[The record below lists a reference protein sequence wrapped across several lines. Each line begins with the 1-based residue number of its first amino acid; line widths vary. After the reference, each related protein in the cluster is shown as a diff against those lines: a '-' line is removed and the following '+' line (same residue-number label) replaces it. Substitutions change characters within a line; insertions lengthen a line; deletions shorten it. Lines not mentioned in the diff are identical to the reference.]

1 MSMRRPWQLIQA
13 RVLLVSLL
21 TLPACSTAPY
31 IASCPPGGA
40 AAGLSQCPPIGAVQD
55 AQIDELY
62 ALHTFHHPEKGAQDL
77 IELGKQADI
86 PRLPARGKILGSSA
100 EAALDSLAA
109 KLWMIEHAEH
119 TIDMMYY
126 IYKNDLIGLALMGA
140 LCDAAARGV
149 DIRFMV
155 DSIGSISLPRSSLRA
170 LATCADDAGFMRNS
184 AGELTTRRARV
195 QVVVFN
201 PVSKLLANAN
211 RRSHDKLIVVDGMFP
226 SKAALITG
234 GRNISV
240 DYYGIDKDG
249 APNADTYR
257 DTEIL
262 LRDGPWTDSDE
273 AGLGEITD
281 HYFSVLFLF
290 KDNAYQ
296 KPLNTEQARSMYR
309 RERAAAQ
316 VGLARLKALPAMQQH
331 LARMPTYM
339 NEGLADAKVLLA
351 HELANLTDTKPITN
365 ATDNISSNPNSITYV
380 LQQIGTA
387 VSSREQVRYVSP
399 YLFLARYEGKDGEVL
414 LDEAVN
420 TQAWLDEHPDS
431 TLEIVT
437 NSILTSDNFSAQSI
451 IDMETA
457 PRLLLDEETRA
468 AWLAASET
476 GTDLPQLV
484 NSERWR
490 EQVNNPRIRIYQTG
504 GIDSVLLPGG
514 TVHYGKMHAKY
525 LVGPAIGFVGT
536 SNFDYRSRLFNNEM
550 GYFFSSPE
558 LVDALNNDFDE
569 LKATS
574 YLWGTPEWF
583 AMRQQVMQMPG
594 MKGWSSRR
602 QRTVYR
608 FLKALGLD
616 WLF

>member
-1 MSMRRPWQLIQA
+1 MTPRLPITIASL
-13 RVLLVSLL
+13 LL
-21 TLPACSTAPY
+21 TLLALASCSTQPY
-31 IASCPPGGA
+31 TTSCPEGGV
-40 AAGLSQCPPIGAVQD
+40 AAGLPQCPPMGAVAD
-55 AQIDELY
+55 VEIDEQY
-62 ALHTFHHPEKGAQDL
+62 ALRNFYHPQKGEQDL
-77 IELGKQADI
+77 IELSKQVDL
-86 PRLPARGKILGSSA
+86 PRLPARGKILGTSA

-126 IYKNDLIGLALMGA
+126 IYKNDLIGLGLMGA
-140 LCDAAARGV
+140 LCDAVVRGV
-149 DIRFMV
+149 DVRFMV

-170 LATCADDAGFMRNS
+170 LATCAEEAGFMRNA
-184 AGELTTRRARV
+184 AGELTTRRARL

-201 PVSKLLANAN
+201 PLSKLLANAN
-211 RRSHDKLIVVDGMFP
+211 RRSHDKLIIVDGMFP
-226 SKAALITG
+226 DKAALITG

-240 DYYGIDKDG
+240 DYYGVDKNG

-262 LRDGPWTDSDE
+262 LRDGAVQGE
-273 AGLGEITD
+273 GELGLGELTE
-281 HYFSVLFLF
+281 HYFTVLFLF

-296 KPLNTEQARSMYR
+296 KPLKTEQARSIYR
-309 RERAAAQ
+309 RERATAQ
-316 VGLARLKALPAMQQH
+316 ASLARLKALPAMQQH
-331 LARMPTYM
+331 MAHMPTFM
-339 NEGLADAKVLLA
+339 TTGLAEAKVLLA
-351 HELANLTDTKPITN
+351 HELANLTDSKPVSN
-365 ATDNISSNPNSITYV
+365 ATGNISNNPNSIVYV
-380 LQQIGTA
+380 LQQIGEIKPQ
-387 VSSREQVRYVSP
+387 REQVRYVSP
-399 YLFLARYEGKDGEVL
+399 YLFLARYEGKGGEVL
-414 LDEAVN
+414 LDEAEN
-420 TQAWLDEHPDS
+420 TLAWLNANPGA

-468 AWLAASET
+468 AWLAAKES
-476 GTDLPQLV
+476 GSDLPELV
-484 NSERWR
+484 TSQRWL

-525 LVGPAIGFVGT
+525 VVGTSLAFVGT

-550 GYFFSSPE
+550 GYFFQSPQ
-558 LVDALNNDFDE
+558 LIDALNVEFDD

-583 AMRQQVMQMPG
+583 AMRQQVMQLSG
-594 MKGWSSRR
+594 VKGSSSRK
-602 QRTVYR
+602 QRGIYR
-608 FLKALGLD
+608 MLKSLGLD